1 MKDIEVLL
9 VPINELRQKAELEEA
24 AGNKEKTVIILR
36 QIGILLFAAIDRLF
50 NVSSQS
56 KSSVI
61 ELFEQKFPEI
71 YADVVSAADNP
82 NCGCR
87 GRVSAYFSQNIEK
100 VESELVK
107 YLMANPQEEDY
118 FINLENN
125 IASILTKFKE
135 KDPNVDIS
143 RKPIKAVEQENIK
156 PKVNIAGQILV
167 IKRDP
172 ALYMEALKKISENSE
187 FRGLSVTEVGDV
199 WKIFFY

>member
-9 VPINELRQKAELEEA
+9 VPVNELRQKAELEDS
-24 AGNKEKTVIILR
+24 AGNKEKTAIILR
-36 QIGILLFAAIDRLF
+36 QIGVLLFAAVDRLF
-50 NVSSQS
+50 NVSQES
-56 KSSVI
+56 KTSVI
-61 ELFEQKFPEI
+61 DFFEKTFPEI

-87 GRVSAYFSQNIEK
+87 GRVSAFFSQN
-100 VESELVK
+100 VERVENELIK

-125 IASILTKFKE
+125 ISAILTKFKE
-135 KDPNVDIS
+135 KDPTDDIA
-143 RKPIKAVEQENIK
+143 RKSAPAVERDVPA

-172 ALYMEALKKISENSE
+172 ALYMEALKKISEKSE
-187 FRGLSVTEVGDV
+187 FTGLSVAEVGDV